1 MKELFGLKFSSLAM
15 NASGPRC
22 TSFEDLR
29 RIAFSGS
36 CAIVTKST
44 TLLPRVG
51 NPEPRYKT
59 DAFGAIQSMGLPNPG
74 VFEMAERVRRLR
86 LLTEK
91 PIIASVAGFT
101 PEEYAW
107 MSLLFDESG
116 ADMIEVNLSCPNVAG
131 KPQAAYDA
139 EQTREIISSVKEKT
153 KLPTSVKLPCYPD
166 AVVQEK
172 IADVLLDVRVDCITA
187 INSVGNCVI
196 LRDKKPIIRP
206 VFGGLC
212 GDYIKPVALGTVK
225 RFYDLFGGR
234 IKIIG
239 VGGIKTRADVD
250 DFISV
255 GADLVQI
262 GTAYEE
268 KGVSVFGDLKKGP
281 SAQYI
286 RG

>member
-1 MKELFGLKFSSLAM
+1 M

-29 RIAFSGS
+29 RIAFSES

-44 TLLPRVG
+44 TLLPRGG
-51 NPEPRYKT
+51 NPEPRYKA
-59 DAFGAIQSMGLPNPG
+59 DALGAIQSMGLPNPG
-74 VFEMAERVRRLR
+74 VFEMAERVKRLR
-86 LLTEK
+86 ALTEK
-91 PIIASVAGFT
+91 PIIASVAGFS

-107 MSLLFDESG
+107 MSRFLEQAG
-116 ADMIEVNLSCPNVAG
+116 VDMVEINLSCPNVAG

-139 EQTREIISSVKEKT
+139 EQTREILSSIREKT
-153 KLPTSVKLPCYPD
+153 KLPASVKLPCYPD
-166 AVVQEK
+166 AVIQEK

-196 LRDKKPIIRP
+196 LKDKQPIIRP

-212 GDYIKPVALGTVK
+212 GSYIKPVALGAVK
-225 RFYDLFGGR
+225 RFHELFNGE

-239 VGGIKTRADVD
+239 VGGISSASDVD
-250 DFISV
+250 DFVSV

-268 KGVSVFGDLKKGP
+268 KGVSVFENLRKQGP
-281 SAQYI
+281 RSI
-286 RG
+286 